1 MPRDRWG
8 MRRTFNTPP
17 GRSAVSWRWEVGLP
31 LFMMGALTAL
41 IAATAEAGDLLFWGG
56 AIVAAVGASLF
67 LSNWIAR

>member
-41 IAATAEAGDLLFWGG
+41 IAATANASDLLFWGG
-56 AIVAAVGASLF
+56 AIVAAIGFSLF
-67 LSNWIAR
+67 VSNWIAR